1 MISPISVRRDELD
14 ATRFCQAIEHSP
26 IGTALLD
33 LDGRWL
39 NANAALRELLGYDAE
54 ALSALTFQDVTFAE
68 DLDADLERMTAL
80 VAGDIASYR
89 MDKRYVRRDGCVVWA
104 ELTVSLVRDAEGEP
118 QFFISHVQDIEDRK
132 RLETDRLRLAE
143 RAALA
148 VQAAQIGIFEWD
160 LRANDLGWSPEMFD
174 LFRLPHR
181 EGRVAYAEFGQCLHE
196 DDDEPL
202 AQSIAAALI
211 SGLLDT
217 EFRIR
222 CLDGDVRIIKVLARL
237 HRDAAGEPASFIGAN
252 WDVTDARVLAQKADA
267 ANEAKSQFL
276 AVMSHEIRTPM
287 NGIIGMVQALRAE
300 DLLPSQE
307 ERLQVIADCG
317 ESLLTI
323 LNDILDLSKVE
334 AGKVEL
340 EQRAFALEAIL
351 SGLVSTYAPTAAD
364 RGLDF
369 VIDVEAASGQYRG
382 DPTRLRQVVSKLV
395 SNALKFTA
403 EGQVSIRARRL
414 GDNVRIDV
422 SDTGRGMDAE
432 VLARIFTPFV
442 QADNTTTRQFGGTGL
457 GLSIVRRLARL
468 MGGDVTV
475 SSRPGLGS
483 RFSLVLP
490 LPYLGEAEVQA
501 QRDGPSA
508 VEMKP
513 LKVLAAED
521 NPTNQ
526 FVLKT
531 LLSQM
536 GIEVSMVSDGAQAV
550 AAWRGEAWD
559 VVLMEIQ
566 MPVLDGFEATRRIR
580 ALEAVDGRPMTPII
594 ALTANAMPHH
604 LQECRVAGMDGLVA
618 KPIDVRDLAAALQAV
633 AEAGLQDDSRSL
645 QRSGSAA

>member
-89 MDKRYVRRDGCVVWA
+89 MDKRYVRKDGCVVWA
-104 ELTVSLVRDAEGEP
+104 ELTVSLVRDVEGEP

-181 EGRVAYAEFGQCLHE
+181 DRRVAYAEFGQCLHE

-364 RGLDF
+364 RGLDL
-369 VIDVEAASGQYRG
+369 VIDVEAASGLYRG
-382 DPTRLRQVVSKLV
+382 DPTRLRQVVSNLV

-559 VVLMEIQ
+559 VVLMDIQ
-566 MPVLDGFEATRRIR
+566 MPVMDGFEATRRIR